1 MSIRVTTTKVEFC
14 SKDLVSSEDNAFTF
28 QFWDIGGQER
38 YIYMTHVYY
47 KNADFCLIMF
57 DLMSRDSFRAC
68 AKWKKD
74 LDDKYRMED
83 GSKCPCLLI
92 GNKVIYTLIHIPNR
106 FLFGF
111 LNFLYISPR
120 PTCPIIEWRTNL
132 TSRTFVGNMVC
143 CLNVYTFFGNK

>member
-92 GNKVIYTLIHIPNR
+92 GNKVRYFKIDLKGQSALRI
-106 FLFGF
+106 LFWF
-111 LNFLYISPR
+111 SLVFPLAFWAS
-120 PTCPIIEWRTNL
+120 EL
-132 TSRTFVGNMVC
+132 F
-143 CLNVYTFFGNK
+143 

>member
-1 MSIRVTTTKVEFC
+1 MT
-14 SKDLVSSEDNAFTF
+14 SSSPNRNEFTF

-38 YIYMTHVYY
+38 NLFMSRMYY

-57 DLMSRDSFRAC
+57 DLMDRESFKAC

-92 GNKVIYTLIHIPNR
+92 GNKVKI
-106 FLFGF
+106 
-111 LNFLYISPR
+111 
-120 PTCPIIEWRTNL
+120 TN
-132 TSRTFVGNMVC
+132 
-143 CLNVYTFFGNK
+143 K